1 MASTMDVSAPVRP
14 MSKDQIQLSL
24 HLEVPKKVIQ
34 YVASSVPIID
44 TSNKAK
50 QVRQRVMRGPQ
61 RQARPQKRNMPEVAS
76 IYAEDPEVLVDDD
89 DDGAP
94 ASKRTRMSKGGADD
108 LDRNRRVAA
117 IDVEEEYE
125 PVVRRSTPSN
135 FYTVVGTL
143 FDEFWAMEFDDVEVT
158 WAFFAL
164 ITNANCKDYRLDVFA
179 EHSYSLAVIKDK
191 LKSRAYCSLEDFV
204 YDFNQ
209 LFTNIFTYYPESSLP
224 YRKAVELSKLFQE
237 RWQELLPKFK

>member
-1 MASTMDVSAPVRP
+1 
-14 MSKDQIQLSL
+14 
-24 HLEVPKKVIQ
+24 
-34 YVASSVPIID
+34 
-44 TSNKAK
+44 
-50 QVRQRVMRGPQ
+50 MRGPQ

-94 ASKRTRMSKGGADD
+94 ASKRTRMSKGGAED
-108 LDRNRRVAA
+108 LDRGRRVAA

-135 FYTVVGTL
+135 FYTIVGTL

-179 EHSYSLAVIKDK
+179 EHSYSLAVIKVK
-191 LKSRAYCSLEDFV
+191 YTFLLI
-204 YDFNQ
+204 
-209 LFTNIFTYYPESSLP
+209 LSSHVLI
-224 YRKAVELSKLFQE
+224 KFLVEYIVMV
-237 RWQELLPKFK
+237 P